1 MRDGQNNV
9 LAWFTL
15 LVSDP
20 DWSAEANRARVL
32 ISLSSTNIDKNAY
45 NGLFDGNSSV
55 SAALD
60 HGQLDV
66 STTKKDEHPISS

>member
-1 MRDGQNNV
+1 MRDGGNNI
-9 LAWFTL
+9 LAWITL

-32 ISLSSTNIDKNAY
+32 LSLSSTYTDKDAY
-45 NGLFDGNSSV
+45 NRLFDGRSDG

-66 STTKKDEHPISS
+66 STAKKQ